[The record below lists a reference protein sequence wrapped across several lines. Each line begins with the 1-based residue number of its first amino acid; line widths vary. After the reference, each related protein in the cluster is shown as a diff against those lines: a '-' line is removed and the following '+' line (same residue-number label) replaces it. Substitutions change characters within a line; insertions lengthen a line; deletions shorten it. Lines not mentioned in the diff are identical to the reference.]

1 MKFYK
6 KAVAAVLLGACASV
20 GASPWPGDKPVRIIQ
35 GFSPASGPQMLALE
49 IGKILKDTLGASV
62 YVESKQGASGN
73 ISAEAVAKA
82 APDGHTLYVTTTG
95 TMAINSS
102 LYRKLPFDPIK
113 DFQPVALLGYV
124 PNVVIVNNKFPADT
138 LKDFVAYVKS
148 HPDQI
153 NYGTSGVGTSQH
165 LAMEQ
170 FSIEADMKLTHIPYG
185 TGSATTDL
193 VGGQIEAMFHQLPA
207 ALPLIKSGSVK
218 ALAVST
224 KDRVPVVSSVPT
236 VAEGGYPGFESVTWF
251 GLFAP
256 RGTPA
261 DIVQK
266 LNSLLSEELAGDLGT
281 KLTATGII
289 PATASPDELKEIVV
303 QDTATWHG
311 IVEKIGLKLN

>member
-6 KAVAAVLLGACASV
+6 KAVAAMLFGACASV
-20 GASPWPGDKPVRIIQ
+20 GASPWPGEKPVRIIQ
-35 GFSPASGPQMLALE
+35 GFSPASAPQMLALE
-49 IGKILKDTLGASV
+49 IGKILKDKLGASV

-73 ISAEAVAKA
+73 IAAEAVAKA
-82 APDGHTLYVTTTG
+82 APDGHTLFVTTTG

-124 PNVVIVNNKFPADT
+124 PNVIIVNNKFPAKT
-138 LKDFVAYVKS
+138 LREFVAHVKS
-148 HPDQI
+148 HPDQV

-185 TGSATTDL
+185 TGSAATDL

-207 ALPLIKSGSVK
+207 AMPLIKSGSVK

-224 KDRVPVVSSVPT
+224 KDRVSAVGSVPT

-256 RGTPA
+256 KGTPT
-261 DIVQK
+261 DIVEK
-266 LNSLLSEELAGDLGT
+266 LNSLLFEALTGDLGK
-281 KLTATGII
+281 KLSATGII
-289 PATASPDELKEIVV
+289 PTTATPDELKRMIV
-303 QDTATWHG
+303 QDTATWHA
-311 IVEKIGLKLN
+311 IVQKIGLKLN